1 MPKYLNHHVYKKD
14 LCLYIV
20 YVMTW
25 KMIFPSI
32 RYFKPISWFC
42 CSNKPQYLNLKIFYP
57 KYWKKNKNIIRGGMR
72 NGAIHIEMTT
82 EVFDI

>member
-32 RYFKPISWFC
+32 RY
-42 CSNKPQYLNLKIFYP
+42 SNKPQYLNLKIFYP
-57 KYWKKNKNIIRGGMR
+57 KYWKNNKNIIIRGGMR